1 MPSLDR
7 LLFDEVSTL
16 IAGMLITVVV
26 ACTCHYEHKVHF

>member
-7 LLFDEVSTL
+7 LLFDEVSIL

-26 ACTCHYEHKVHF
+26 ACTCHYKDKVLF